1 MAIILRILF
10 VGLVLTLIV
19 LIVQKIRGPKA
30 LRIPRPWRRL
40 AKRHDDLSQ
49 ALRLRTEIFRILLKT
64 NKKVD
69 GPVPEEVDGIIDAM
83 VLLAT
88 TRERQGVYNQT
99 DELAQSA
106 LDELKNV
113 YLHLLN
119 NSNIEDQNRMDLVR
133 ENLKKKTDELKSNSG
148 EHTAD

>member
-10 VGLVLTLIV
+10 VGLVLTFIV

-148 EHTAD
+148 EYTAD

>member
-1 MAIILRILF
+1 MAIIIRILL
-10 VGLVLTLIV
+10 VGLVLTLLV
-19 LIVQKIRGPKA
+19 LIFQKIRGPKA
-30 LRIPRPWRRL
+30 LRVPKAWRRL
-40 AKRHDDLSQ
+40 SKRHDDLSQ
-49 ALRLRTEIFRILLKT
+49 ALRLRTAIFRILLKT

-69 GPVPEEVDGIIDAM
+69 GPVPEEVDGIIEAM
-83 VLLAT
+83 VLLAS

-113 YLHLLN
+113 YERLLN
-119 NSNIEDQNRMDLVR
+119 NSTIEDKNRMDLVR

-148 EHTAD
+148 ENTTD

>member
-10 VGLVLTLIV
+10 VGLVLTLCV

-83 VLLAT
+83 VLLAM

-148 EHTAD
+148 EYTAD

>member
-113 YLHLLN
+113 YLHFLN